1 MKNLSLK
8 TEGRVLRALLWLVR
22 PHLWHGVAIGL
33 LLAYIPGVVL
43 LLGMAFLPLVVAQ
56 FLLPK
61 QNDQLVLAMLFFI
74 IATLVHPCR
83 LVWQKGADW
92 ENCITIATQPL
103 LLCLFWIGPAVAWF
117 ISECATMI
125 LQWRRKRSSIQRR
138 KKLKSRIDEL
148 CEEWGFAKPPVPNN
162 KS

>member
-8 TEGRVLRALLWLVR
+8 TESRVLRALLWLVR

-83 LVWQKGADW
+83 LVWQKMQIGKTAS
-92 ENCITIATQPL
+92 L
-103 LLCLFWIGPAVAWF
+103 LRHSLCCFACFGSGLP
-117 ISECATMI
+117 
-125 LQWRRKRSSIQRR
+125 WRGSSPSA
-138 KKLKSRIDEL
+138 L
-148 CEEWGFAKPPVPNN
+148 P
-162 KS
+162 